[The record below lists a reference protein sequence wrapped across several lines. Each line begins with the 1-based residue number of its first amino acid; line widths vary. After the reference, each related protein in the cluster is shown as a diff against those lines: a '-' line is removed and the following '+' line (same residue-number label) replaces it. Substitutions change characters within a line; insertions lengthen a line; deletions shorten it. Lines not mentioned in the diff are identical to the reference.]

1 MTDPFTTLTLSLSGL
16 AGVGIIAAAGL
27 SGWRGWLQLQHSQM
41 IRSSEDDASIAMPA
55 RGSRWPI

>member
-27 SGWRGWLQLQHSQM
+27 SGWRGWL
-41 IRSSEDDASIAMPA
+41 
-55 RGSRWPI
+55 